1 MADPYLTP
9 VAVPEGAA
17 TRRLRRA
24 EAPLWWRLVGGALIP
39 VALVAIWWAVTA
51 LELLPPYR
59 LPSPLAVVQAA
70 GNLPITHDL
79 PLDIAIS
86 TQRVFIGFAIG
97 AGLGLVMGA
106 VVGLSKS
113 ASVLLGPLLSAL
125 RAVPSLAWAPLLLLY
140 LGLFETPKITLV
152 AIGAFFPI
160 FTALS
165 GALRHVDAHLIEMGR
180 AYGLGPLQVLT
191 TVRLPAVI
199 PTIVS
204 GLRLSLSQAWL
215 FLVAAEI
222 IGASLGLGSLLVDAG
237 QSARVDI
244 MFLVIILLAVLG
256 RITDAIVGLAEWLL
270 LKRWG

>member
-1 MADPYLTP
+1 MITSQA
-9 VAVPEGAA
+9 AVSIETAA
-17 TRRLRRA
+17 RRRSRSD
-24 EAPLWWRLVGGALIP
+24 APLWWRIVGGAIIP
-39 VALVAIWWAVTA
+39 VALIAVWWVIT
-51 LELLPPYR
+51 ELKILPPYR
-59 LPSPLAVVQAA
+59 LPSPAAVVGAI
-70 GNLPITHDL
+70 GNLPITHNL

-97 AGLGLVMGA
+97 AGLGLVIGA
-106 VVGLSKS
+106 IVGLWKN
-113 ASVLLGPLLSAL
+113 ANVFLGPLLSAL

-160 FTALS
+160 FTAIS
-165 GALRHVDAHLIEMGR
+165 GALRHVDPHLVEMGR
-180 AYGLGPLQVLT
+180 AYGMGPLRVLT

-237 QSARVDI
+237 TSARVDI
-244 MFLVIILLAVLG
+244 MFLAIILLAILG
-256 RITDAIVGLAEWLL
+256 RITDAIVGLLEWYL

>member
-1 MADPYLTP
+1 MTVDPERST
-9 VAVPEGAA
+9 VAA
-17 TRRLRRA
+17 RRRSRVS
-24 EAPLWWRLVGGALIP
+24 APLWWRIVGGALIP
-39 VALVAIWWAVTA
+39 VALVVVWWVVTE
-51 LELLPPYR
+51 LKLLPPYR
-59 LPSPLAVVQAA
+59 LPSPAAVI
-70 GNLPITHDL
+70 GSITNLPITHNL

-97 AGLGLVMGA
+97 AGLGLVLGA
-106 VVGLSKS
+106 IVGLWKT
-113 ASVLLGPLLSAL
+113 ANILLGPLLSAL

-160 FTALS
+160 FTAIS
-165 GALRHVDAHLIEMGR
+165 GALRHVDPHLIEMGR
-180 AYGLGPLQVLT
+180 AYGLGPVRVLT

-222 IGASLGLGSLLVDAG
+222 IGATLGLGSLLVDAG
-237 QSARVDI
+237 TTARVDI
-244 MFLVIILLAVLG
+244 MFLAIILLAILG
-256 RITDAIVGLAEWLL
+256 RLTDAIVGVVEWLL

>member
-1 MADPYLTP
+1 MTVGL
-9 VAVPEGAA
+9 EGP
-17 TRRLRRA
+17 TVIGRVRGSC
-24 EAPLWWRLVGGALIP
+24 PLWRRFAGGAIIP
-39 VALVAIWWAVTA
+39 VTLLVLWWVIT
-51 LELLPPYR
+51 ELKILPAYR
-59 LPSPLAVVQAA
+59 LPSPAAVVAA
-70 GNLPITHDL
+70 IGNLPITHNL

-86 TQRVFIGFAIG
+86 TQRVLIGFAIG
-97 AGLGLVMGA
+97 AGLGLVLGA
-106 VVGLSKS
+106 LVGLSKI
-113 ASVLLGPLLSAL
+113 ANILLGPLLSAL

-140 LGLFETPKITLV
+140 LGIFEPPKITLV

-160 FTALS
+160 FTAIS
-165 GALRHVDAHLIEMGR
+165 GALRHVDPQLTEMAR
-180 AYGLGPLQVLT
+180 AYGQGPLHVLT

-237 QSARVDI
+237 TSARVDI
-244 MFLVIILLAVLG
+244 MFLAIILLAILG
-256 RITDAIVGLAEWLL
+256 RITDAIVGIAEWLL

>member
-1 MADPYLTP
+1 MA
-9 VAVPEGAA
+9 VGPEGFTAI
-17 TRRLRRA
+17 RRVRRTD
-24 EAPLWWRLVGGALIP
+24 APLWWRLLGGAVIP
-39 VALVAIWWAVTA
+39 VGLLVAWWIITE
-51 LELLPPYR
+51 LQLLPPYR
-59 LPSPLAVVQAA
+59 LPSPAAVVAA
-70 GNLPITHDL
+70 IGNLPITHNL

-97 AGLGLVMGA
+97 AGLGLVIGI
-106 VVGLSKS
+106 VVGLWKT
-113 ASVLLGPLLSAL
+113 ANILLGPLLSAL

-140 LGLFETPKITLV
+140 LGLFEPPKITLV

-160 FTALS
+160 FTAIS
-165 GALRHVDAHLIEMGR
+165 GALRHVDPLLIEMGR
-180 AYGLGPLQVLT
+180 AYGLGRVQVLT

-199 PTIVS
+199 PTLVS

-237 QSARVDI
+237 TSARVDI
-244 MFLVIILLAVLG
+244 MFLAIILLAILG

>member
-1 MADPYLTP
+1 MGSNGPTAIDRGPSR
-9 VAVPEGAA
+9 GS
-17 TRRLRRA
+17 
-24 EAPLWWRLVGGALIP
+24 APLWWRLVGGALIP
-39 VALVAIWWAVTA
+39 VGLLVAWWAITE
-51 LELLPPYR
+51 LKLLPAYR
-59 LPSPLAVVQAA
+59 LPSPAAVFAA
-70 GNLPITHDL
+70 INNLPITHNL

-86 TQRVFIGFAIG
+86 SQRVLIGFAIG
-97 AGLGLVMGA
+97 AGLGLALGA
-106 VVGLSKS
+106 IVGLWKT
-113 ASVLLGPLLSAL
+113 ANILLGPLLSAL

-140 LGLFETPKITLV
+140 LGIFEPPKITLV

-160 FTALS
+160 FTAIS
-165 GALRHVDAHLIEMGR
+165 GALRHVEPHLIEMAR
-180 AYGLGPLQVLT
+180 AYGLGPVRVLT

-237 QSARVDI
+237 TSARVDI
-244 MFLVIILLAVLG
+244 MFLAIILLAILG
-256 RITDAIVGLAEWLL
+256 RITDALVGLVEWLL

>member
-1 MADPYLTP
+1 MAVGSYGPS
-9 VAVPEGAA
+9 AI
-17 TRRLRRA
+17 RRA
-24 EAPLWWRLVGGALIP
+24 RRDAPLWWRLLGGALIP
-39 VALVAIWWAVTA
+39 IALLLAWWIITE
-51 LELLPPYR
+51 LKLLPPYR
-59 LPSPLAVVQAA
+59 LPSPAAVIGAI
-70 GNLPITHDL
+70 GNLPITHNL

-86 TQRVFIGFAIG
+86 TQRVFIGFAVG
-97 AGLGLVMGA
+97 AGLGLVLGA
-106 VVGLSKS
+106 VVGLWKT
-113 ASVLLGPLLSAL
+113 ADILLGPLLSAL

-140 LGLFETPKITLV
+140 LGLFEPPKLTLV

-160 FTALS
+160 FTAIS
-165 GALRHVDAHLIEMGR
+165 GALRHVDPQLTEMAR

-199 PTIVS
+199 PTIIS

-237 QSARVDI
+237 TSARVDI
-244 MFLVIILLAVLG
+244 MFLAIILLAVLG

-270 LKRWG
+270 LRRWG

>member
-1 MADPYLTP
+1 
-9 VAVPEGAA
+9 VAVGSNGPTAI
-17 TRRLRRA
+17 RRA
-24 EAPLWWRLVGGALIP
+24 RTDAPLWWRILGGALIP
-39 VALVAIWWAVTA
+39 VALVVVWWVITE
-51 LELLPPYR
+51 LKLLPPYR
-59 LPSPLAVVQAA
+59 LPPPSSVLAAIN
-70 GNLPITHDL
+70 NLPITHNL

-86 TQRVFIGFAIG
+86 VQRVFIGFGIG
-97 AGLGLVMGA
+97 ASLGLVIGA
-106 VVGLSKS
+106 LVGLWKTPN
-113 ASVLLGPLLSAL
+113 VLLGPLLSAL

-140 LGLFETPKITLV
+140 LGLFEPPKITLV

-160 FTALS
+160 FTAIS
-165 GALRHVDAHLIEMGR
+165 GALRHVDPHLIEMGR
-180 AYGLGPLQVLT
+180 AYGLGPVQVLT

-222 IGASLGLGSLLVDAG
+222 IGASLGLGSLLMDAG
-237 QSARVDI
+237 TSARVDV
-244 MFLVIILLAVLG
+244 MFLAIILLAILG

>member
-1 MADPYLTP
+1 M
-9 VAVPEGAA
+9 
-17 TRRLRRA
+17 
-24 EAPLWWRLVGGALIP
+24 WWRILGGAIIP
-39 VALVAIWWAVTA
+39 VTLLAVWWVIT
-51 LELLPPYR
+51 ELKILPAYR
-59 LPSPLAVVQAA
+59 LPSPAAVVAA
-70 GNLPITHDL
+70 IGNLPITHNL

-97 AGLGLVMGA
+97 AGLGLVIGA
-106 VVGLSKS
+106 IVGLWKS
-113 ASVLLGPLLSAL
+113 ANVLLGPLLSAL

-160 FTALS
+160 FTAIS
-165 GALRHVDAHLIEMGR
+165 GALRHVDPHLVEMAR
-180 AYGLGPLQVLT
+180 AYGLGPFRVLT

-244 MFLVIILLAVLG
+244 MFLAIILLAILG
-256 RITDAIVGLAEWLL
+256 RITDALVGIVEWLL

>member
-1 MADPYLTP
+1 MAAPRG
-9 VAVPEGAA
+9 VA
-17 TRRLRRA
+17 TRRRARA
-24 EAPLWWRLVGGALIP
+24 ETPLWWRIVGGALIP
-39 VALVAIWWAVTA
+39 VALLAAWWLLSEFKV
-51 LELLPPYR
+51 LPPYR
-59 LPSPLAVVQAA
+59 LPSPAMVLNAI
-70 GNLPITHDL
+70 NTIPTTHDL
-79 PLDIAIS
+79 PLDILIS

-97 AGLGLVMGA
+97 AGIGVVLGA
-106 VVGLSKS
+106 IVGLWKT
-113 ASVLLGPLLSAL
+113 ANVLFGPLLSAL

-140 LGLFETPKITLV
+140 LGIFEPPKITLI

-165 GALRHVDAHLIEMGR
+165 GALRHVDPHLIEMGR
-180 AYGLGPLQVLT
+180 AYGLGPVKVLT

-215 FLVAAEI
+215 FLVAAELI
-222 IGASLGLGSLLVDAG
+222 NASLGLGSLLVESQ
-237 QSARVDI
+237 QSSRVDI

-256 RITDAIVGLAEWLL
+256 RITDAIVGLVEWLL